1 MTDQLIE
8 DQIKRC
14 RRIASYLTDPELRH
28 SLEALADEYEARL
41 PKRSRAFMLRDS
53 DRDPHSA

>member
-1 MTDQLIE
+1 MTDQLMI

-28 SLEALADEYEARL
+28 SLEELAEEYEARL
-41 PKRSRAFMLRDS
+41 PKKHRGFMLRGSEQDS
-53 DRDPHSA
+53 

>member
-1 MTDQLIE
+1 MDDQTTLE

-28 SLEALADEYEARL
+28 SLEQLAEEYEARL
-41 PKRSRAFMLRDS
+41 PKQPAPFMLRDS
-53 DRDPHSA
+53 VQNS